1 MQPDPESI
9 VRDFL
14 AALADRD
21 TARAG
26 AHLAPDAHI
35 VFPGG
40 MIRRSIEDIVA
51 GSRRKYRHV
60 AKAIERLDVLPS
72 GNDAAIVYCHGT
84 LYGEWADG
92 QAFSGIRFIDRFELR
107 AGLIVEQQVWN
118 DSAFV
123 RPPA

>member
-1 MQPDPESI
+1 MLPDPESV

-14 AALADRD
+14 AALAERD

-26 AHLAPDAHI
+26 ARLAPDAHI

-40 MIRRSIEDIVA
+40 AIRRSIDDIVA
-51 GSRRKYRHV
+51 GSQRKYRQV
-60 AKAIERLDVLPS
+60 AKAIERIDVLPT
-72 GNDAAIVYCHGT
+72 GDDAAIVYCYGT
-84 LYGEWADG
+84 LYGAWADG
-92 QAFSGIRFIDRFELR
+92 QPFSGIRFIDRFELR

>member
-26 AHLAPDAHI
+26 AHLARDAHI

-40 MIRRSIEDIVA
+40 MIRHSIEDIVA
-51 GSRRKYRHV
+51 GSQRKYRHV
-60 AKAIERLDVLPS
+60 AKSIERLDVLPAGS
-72 GNDAAIVYCHGT
+72 DGAIVYCHGT

-92 QAFSGIRFIDRFELR
+92 QAFSGIRFIDRFEVR
-107 AGLIVEQQVWN
+107 GGLIVEQQVWN